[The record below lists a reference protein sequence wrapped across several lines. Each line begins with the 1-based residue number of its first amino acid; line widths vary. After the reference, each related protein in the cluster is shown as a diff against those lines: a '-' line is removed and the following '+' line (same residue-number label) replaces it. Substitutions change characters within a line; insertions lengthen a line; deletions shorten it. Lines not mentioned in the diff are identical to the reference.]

1 MNKQYGLSLIELMIA
16 VLISC
21 LLILGVTQMFGNTS
35 QTDRTSSAIARVQES
50 GRVALEVIGE
60 DARRA
65 GYQGCSSAA
74 NTTVVGSYTFPA
86 QAISA
91 SSNSVTFRFATLEN
105 TGTAFSTKK
114 ACDGTALYLKS
125 VTYAQCANGTSLCQ
139 GSTAILDNAVISG
152 ISFGVLSS
160 GNIQWIDS
168 GTITAAQIADAHSVR
183 VSLTISDT
191 LNKVTRTYAN
201 TYELR
206 NRL

>member
-50 GRVALEVIGE
+50 GRVALELIGD

-65 GYQGCSSAA
+65 GYQGCSSSA
-74 NTTVVGSYTFPA
+74 NTTVVGSVTFPT
-86 QAISA
+86 QAIVA
-91 SSNSVTFRFATLEN
+91 ADKSVTFRFATLEN
-105 TGTAFSTKK
+105 TGTLFSANK
-114 ACDGTALYLKS
+114 ACDGTALYLKT
-125 VTYAQCANGTSLCQ
+125 VVYDQCSNGTSLCMN
-139 GSTAILDNAVISG
+139 GTAILDNALIAG
-152 ISFGVLSS
+152 ISFGVLS
-160 GNIQWIDS
+160 GANIRWIES
-168 GTITAAQIADAHSVR
+168 SAVTPAQLADAHSVR
-183 VSLTISDT
+183 VTLDITDT
-191 LNKVTRTYAN
+191 LNKITRTYSN